1 MPDLSGGTAF
11 VDVMPSMR
19 GYFQRVRREIQGNP
33 VEHKI
38 EPTVDKS
45 ALDKAKKDLERA
57 QKTVE
62 ASSQKVQA
70 LRRREADAA
79 GAAEVAE
86 AKLQS
91 LRERGVTDVGRLT
104 AAEQSLAKAKR
115 ASQAASEELQRAEA
129 AQRAAADAQRSAQ
142 SRVARVEAR
151 FDGQQAEQ
159 EADGFFSRIL
169 RRADDTGPGI
179 GSRIASGVG
188 RTLKTGLVAAG
199 GAAAGFLGTAITLGI
214 GRLTAIDDA
223 RGKLRG
229 LGHDAASIDTIMTSA
244 LESVKGTAFGL
255 GDAATIAASAVAAGI
270 APGKDLTRYLK
281 LTADAASIAGAS
293 LDEMGSIFNKVQTN
307 GVAMT
312 DDLQQLADRG
322 IPIFTWLQKEYGVT
336 GESLREMVMMGKVDA
351 ATFQKV
357 IEENI
362 GGAALASGTT
372 VSGAFE
378 NAKAALGRFGA
389 ALVGPFFDQTT
400 GVLGAITSKL
410 DEMTNRVGPWA
421 KKVSDS
427 IQFAFELLVNGN
439 YDGALGTALGLEED
453 SPIVAQLLSFRDK
466 VGQFVDEYGPRLS
479 DVFGKLRDAAIAA
492 APAVKEIV
500 TSLGTAMGSAGLTT
514 WELLVQTLEALAPAI
529 ETVLIPALG
538 TLAGLMSENQ
548 GAVNTLIGGYLG
560 FHAVGNVF
568 DTALSGLESVKGAV
582 GEVTGVIDTG
592 KELYQT
598 YTDATYGIAQAQSTL
613 SGKMAAAA
621 GAIRGKAAAENLST
635 MAATRALIAEKLH
648 AGAMKVKAIAVKAAT
663 AAQWLWNAALSAN
676 PIGLILV
683 AITALV
689 AGLVWFFTKTETGRR
704 LWETI
709 WTAIQNAVRW
719 AWENVI
725 KPAWEGI
732 QAGFA
737 KIGQILQWVWDN
749 VLSPVFTAIKYAV
762 GIVLAAFVLLGMIFG
777 VVWDAIVA
785 VAQWAWNTVLKP
797 VFDAIMW
804 VFGQVGA
811 FFGWVWNTLIKP
823 AWDALAFGISWVWE
837 NIIRPAWDALT
848 AALAAIGNFFVWVWN
863 ALIKPAWDALGAGIA
878 WVWNN
883 VILPAWNAL
892 TAALQAVGNFF
903 TWIWNSVI
911 KPAWDALG
919 AGIKWVVDNV
929 LLPIWDTLKGAL
941 DLVGRAFEAAV
952 DWIGRVWDRIKAIA
966 AKPVRFVVDTVYNKG
981 IREAWNKVA
990 GWLNLPK
997 LDEAPL
1003 GELGNYARGTSRLP
1017 GYSPGHDNMRFV
1029 STDGRAA
1036 INLGGG
1042 EGIARPEVVRAV
1054 GPSRWDNLNTAART
1068 GGVPAVRRELGN
1080 FAGGGVVES
1089 IVDKVNRFFPGME
1102 ITSTY
1107 RDTND
1112 LHGRGLAVDFSN
1124 GGTAG
1129 TPQMKAAARFFHDNY
1144 GPMLAELIHWPLAG
1158 WRNID
1163 EGRPFDFG
1171 PATNDQHRDHVHV
1184 AAYTPLPEPGTPIAP
1199 IASGGGG
1206 GGLFGWLRA
1215 RVADAFEGVMSPIGN
1230 AIPDFG
1236 GGDIG
1241 KLPKLAFDKFTSTV
1255 GDFLRGKADKEEAA
1269 AGIGAYGAGADFY
1282 ASEIIRAAKDR
1293 GLGKEGA
1300 SIGIATAL
1308 VESALR
1314 MYANPNVPESLSFP
1328 HDALG
1333 YDHDS
1338 VGLFQ
1343 QRQAG
1348 WGTIQER
1355 MNPYGS
1361 AGLFFNAMVRKFP
1374 NWRAMDPGAVA
1385 QGVQVSAFPDR
1396 YGQRMPE
1403 ARAWVDRLFD
1413 QGGLAHGRG
1422 IMMKDV
1428 IRPERV
1434 LDADMTRSFD
1444 EKLIPIL
1451 DRLTSVS
1458 PGEVLS
1464 ATERAALVSVDLS
1477 GSQVVGQQIENQYV
1491 SDDKRVAR
1499 EVRQQTKRAFAEARM

>member
-1 MPDLSGGTAF
+1 VPDLSGGTAF

-270 APGKDLTRYLK
+270 APGKELTRYLK

-336 GESLREMVMMGKVDA
+336 GDALRDMVTKGQVDA

-357 IEENI
+357 IEQNI
-362 GGAALASGTT
+362 GGAALASGST
-372 VSGAFE
+372 VSGAFD

-389 ALVGPFFDQTT
+389 ALIGPFFDQAT
-400 GVLGAITSKL
+400 GVLGTITGKL

-421 KKVSDS
+421 QKVSDS
-427 IQFAFELLVNGN
+427 IRFAFELLVSGN
-439 YDGALGTALGLEED
+439 YDGALGAALGLEED

-514 WELLVQTLEALAPAI
+514 WELLVRTLEALAPAI

-560 FHAVGNVF
+560 FHAVGTVF
-568 DTALSGLESVKGAV
+568 DTAISGLESIKGAV

-635 MAATRALIAEKLH
+635 LAATRALVAEKLH

-663 AAQWLWNAALSAN
+663 AAQWLWNAALNAN

-683 AITALV
+683 AIAALV

-709 WTAIQNAVRW
+709 WAAISGAVKW

-737 KIGQILQWVWDN
+737 MIGQILQWVWDN

-785 VAQWAWNTVLKP
+785 VAQWAWNTVLRP

-848 AALAAIGNFFVWVWN
+848 AALTAIGNFFVWVWN
-863 ALIKPAWDALGAGIA
+863 TLIKPAWDALGAGIA
-878 WVWNN
+878 WVWDT
-883 VILPAWNAL
+883 IIRPAWDAL

-929 LLPIWDTLKGAL
+929 LIPIWDTLKGAL
-941 DLVGRAFEAAV
+941 DLVGRAFESVV

-966 AKPVRFVVDTVYNKG
+966 AKPVRFIVETVYNKG
-981 IREAWNKVA
+981 IVAAWNKVA
-990 GWLNLPK
+990 GWLDIEPLQ
-997 LDEAPL
+997 EADL
-1003 GELGNYARGTSRLP
+1003 GELGHYAVGGRVRGP
-1017 GYSPGHDNMRFV
+1017 GGPADDKVPAMLSN
-1029 STDGRAA
+1029 
-1036 INLGGG
+1036 G
-1042 EGIARPEVVRAV
+1042 EYVVR
-1054 GPSRWDNLNTAART
+1054 TEAARAIGYDT
-1068 GGVPAVRRELGN
+1068 LDRLNRRPRRMGESDY
-1080 FAGGGVVES
+1080 FHYAGGGRVQGGAELTTEIQRSMWDAV
-1089 IVDKVNRFFPGME
+1089 RTAFPGAVL
-1102 ITSTY
+1102 TSGTRY
-1107 RDTND
+1107 QDVGSGYDFHMAGQAID
-1112 LHGRGLAVDFSN
+1112 LG
-1124 GGTAG
+1124 
-1129 TPQMKAAARFFHDNY
+1129 
-1144 GPMLAELIHWPLAG
+1144 GPMQQIASWIAATYPNSLELFWDPG
-1158 WRNID
+1158 PNID
-1163 EGRPFDFG
+1163 EGRPTG
-1171 PATNDQHRDHVHV
+1171 AIGGHSDHVHWAMSQMV
-1184 AAYTPLPEPGTPIAP
+1184 TSDGRLVSAEGG
-1199 IASGGGG
+1199 SRGGGAG
-1206 GGLFGWLRA
+1206 FLRRLVAGLF
-1215 RVADAFEGVMSPIGN
+1215 DGVMDPIGR
-1230 AIPDFG
+1230 AIPEFG
-1236 GGDIG
+1236 GGQIG
-1241 KLPKLAFDKFTSTV
+1241 RLPKLAFDKFRNGVRDWILNRSDAVEGSSVPGSGPVVDQVRQAFAPYGWDT
-1255 GDFLRGKADKEEAA
+1255 
-1269 AGIGAYGAGADFY
+1269 GAQWDAVDYIVSRESSWNPLARNPSSGAF
-1282 ASEIIRAAKDR
+1282 
-1293 GLGKEGA
+1293 
-1300 SIGIATAL
+1300 
-1308 VESALR
+1308 
-1314 MYANPNVPESLSFP
+1314 
-1328 HDALG
+1328 
-1333 YDHDS
+1333 
-1338 VGLFQ
+1338 GLFQ
-1343 QRQAG
+1343 FLGSTKDQYLPDENPNPLIQGQAG
-1348 WGTIQER
+1348 ARYI
-1355 MNPYGS
+1355 S
-1361 AGLFFNAMVRKFP
+1361 
-1374 NWRAMDPGAVA
+1374 
-1385 QGVQVSAFPDR
+1385 DR
-1396 YGQRMPE
+1396 YGDPLGARSFWE
-1403 ARAWVDRLFD
+1403 ANHWYDD
-1413 QGGLAHGRG
+1413 GGIARGRG
-1422 IMMKDV
+1422 IMMKDI

-1434 LDADMTRSFD
+1434 LDPDMTRSFD

-1451 DRLTSVS
+1451 DRLTSLSVDD
-1458 PGEVLS
+1458 VLTAS
-1464 ATERAALVSVDLS
+1464 DRNALVSVDLS
-1477 GSQVVGQQIENQYV
+1477 GAQIYGQYIEQQHVV
-1491 SDDKRVAR
+1491 DDKATAR
-1499 EVRQQTKRAFAEARM
+1499 SVRRETKRAMVEAGLG

>member
-1 MPDLSGGTAF
+1 MPDLSGGSAF
-11 VDVMPSMR
+11 VEVMPSMR
-19 GYFQRVRREIQGNP
+19 GYFKQVNREIQGKP
-33 VEHKI
+33 IEHKI
-38 EPTVDKS
+38 EPSVDKS
-45 ALDKAKKDLERA
+45 ALDKATRQLE
-57 QKTVE
+57 
-62 ASSQKVQA
+62 
-70 LRRREADAA
+70 
-79 GAAEVAE
+79 
-86 AKLQS
+86 
-91 LRERGVTDVGRLT
+91 DVSR
-104 AAEQSLAKAKR
+104 K
-115 ASQAASEELQRAEA
+115 AEA
-129 AQRAAADAQRSAQ
+129 ARRKQADATDAVGVAESRLQTLVSKGVDDAGRLAAARAAVAKATRNQEAATADLQRIESAQRSAQ
-142 SRVARVEAR
+142 GRMARIEAR
-151 FDGQQAEQ
+151 FESGQAEQ
-159 EADGFFSRIL
+159 EADGFFRRIL
-169 RRADDTGPGI
+169 SRADDTGPGI
-179 GSRIASGVG
+179 GSRLAHGIG
-188 RTLKTGLVAAG
+188 RTLKGGLIAVG
-199 GAAAGFLGTAITLGI
+199 GAAAGALGTAITLGV

-229 LGHDAASIDTIMTSA
+229 LGHDAAAIDTIMKSA

-281 LTADAASIAGAS
+281 LTADAAAIAGVA

-336 GESLREMVMMGKVDA
+336 GDALREMVTKGQVDA

-357 IEENI
+357 IEQNI
-362 GGAALASGTT
+362 GGAALASGST
-372 VSGAFE
+372 VSGAFD

-389 ALVGPFFDQTT
+389 ALIGPFFDQAT
-400 GVLGAITSKL
+400 GVLGAITTKL

-421 KKVSDS
+421 QKVSDS
-427 IQFAFELLVNGN
+427 VRFAFELLVNGN

-453 SPIVAQLLSFRDK
+453 SPIVGQLLSFRDK
-466 VGQFVDEYGPRLS
+466 VREFVDEYGARLGA
-479 DVFGKLRDAAIAA
+479 VFAELRDAAIAA
-492 APAVKEIV
+492 APAVGDIV

-529 ETVLIPALG
+529 EDVLIPALE
-538 TLAGLMSENQ
+538 TVAGVMADNQ

-560 FHAVGNVF
+560 FQVVGNVF
-568 DTALSGLESVKGAV
+568 DTAIGGLESVKGAV
-582 GEVTGVIDTG
+582 DEVTGVIDTG

-598 YTDATYGIAQAQSTL
+598 YTDATYGIAQAQTTL

-621 GAIRGKAAAENLST
+621 GAIRGKAAAENIST
-635 MAATRALIAEKLH
+635 IAATRAIVAEKLH
-648 AGAMKVKAIAVKAAT
+648 AGALKIKAIALKAVT
-663 AAQWLWNAALSAN
+663 VAQRLWNAALAAN
-676 PIGLILV
+676 PIGLIITAV
-683 AITALV
+683 AALV
-689 AGLVWFFTKTETGRR
+689 AGLVWFFTQTETGRK
-704 LWETI
+704 LWEKI
-709 WTAIQNAVRW
+709 WTAIQNAVKW

-737 KIGQILQWVWDN
+737 AIGRVLQWVWDN
-749 VLSPVFTAIKYAV
+749 VLSPVFTAIKFAV
-762 GIVLAAFVLLGMIFG
+762 GIVLAAFVLLGMVFSAI
-777 VVWDAIVA
+777 WDAIVA
-785 VAQWAWNTVLKP
+785 VAQWAWNTVLRP

-804 VFGQVGA
+804 VLGQVGA

-823 AWDALAFGISWVWE
+823 AWDALAAGIAWAWDNV
-837 NIIRPAWDALT
+837 IRPAWDALT
-848 AALAAIGNFFVWVWN
+848 AALRAIGDFFVWVWN
-863 ALIKPAWDALGAGIA
+863 ALIKPTWDALGAGIA

-883 VILPAWNAL
+883 VIAPAW
-892 TAALQAVGNFF
+892 AALKAGLDAVGAFF
-903 TWIWNSVI
+903 SWVWNSVV
-911 KPAWDALG
+911 KPVWDALG
-919 AGIKWVVDNV
+919 AGIRWVVDNV
-929 LLPIWDTLKGAL
+929 ILPVWDRLKGAL
-941 DLVGRAFEAAV
+941 DLVKDAFSTAV
-952 DWIGRVWDRIKAIA
+952 DWIGQVWDRIKAIA
-966 AKPVRFVVDTVYNKG
+966 AKPVKFVVDTVYNKG

-1089 IVDKVNRFFPGME
+1089 IVDKVNRFFPGMS

-1206 GGLFGWLRA
+1206 GGGLFGWLRA
-1215 RVADAFEGVMSPIGN
+1215 RVADAFEGVMNPIGN

-1255 GDFLRGKADKEEAA
+1255 GDFLRGKADKEEAS

-1293 GLGKEGA
+1293 ALGKEGA
-1300 SIGIATAL
+1300 AIGIATAL

-1314 MYANPNVPESLSFP
+1314 MYANPAVPESLSFP

-1361 AGLFFNAMVRKFP
+1361 AGLFFNAMVRKYP

-1434 LDADMTRSFD
+1434 LDADLTRSFD

-1451 DRLTSVS
+1451 ERLTTMS
-1458 PGEVLS
+1458 PQDVLS
-1464 ATERAALVSVDLS
+1464 PADRRAVIEVDLPGAQIIGQQVAEQHIHTESNLERAT
-1477 GSQVVGQQIENQYV
+1477 
-1491 SDDKRVAR
+1491 
-1499 EVRQQTKRAFAEARM
+1499 RQATKRAMAEARI